1 MSQIP
6 DEVLSFSMLFG
17 SKQHREYQEI
27 VLCKWLNPSFGSHV
41 GGQNNVIF
49 SRRIYLKIELSS
61 QRREMLF
68 SNLRS
73 GDFYFGEG
81 KFPRPPKNRLNAG
94 YFCSWLPTWLRD
106 VTCKPAITTSFR
118 GKQLFTY
125 SASALVFAAAS
136 CSFII
141 FSTVSEQNEL
151 LFAQQSSKPHWSCE
165 NIAFQS

>member
-27 VLCKWLNPSFGSHV
+27 VLCKWLNPSFGSRV

-68 SNLRS
+68 
-73 GDFYFGEG
+73 FQPVYFGEG
-81 KFPRPPKNRLNAG
+81 KFPRPLKNRLNAG
-94 YFCSWLPTWLRD
+94 YFCSWLPPWLRD

-136 CSFII
+136 CFFII